1 MNEYK
6 DFFEYDDIKIDGKL
20 RLSPSSF
27 NNFYLNGKAWYNQN
41 VLKTDKFTGN
51 TATVL
56 GTIIHARIG
65 AYWKGI
71 KIDTN
76 EELKYLDRY
85 KDNPE
90 VDDWK
95 VADMLTNLWDIVADQ
110 ITQMDKP
117 TEVEQRVVFEIPN
130 SDIFLGGTY
139 DYRTKSKL
147 GDIKT
152 VSQTPK
158 SIKVSHKIQ
167 LYIYLLIMR
176 MNGDNSI
183 KELEVLYIVKTKSPK
198 VLTLVEPV
206 DGEFLDWIKS
216 EVKNM
221 VKRLD
226 MVKEDESLVDILFPY
241 NIDSF
246 VK

>member
-41 VLKTDKFTGN
+41 VLKVDKFTGN

-56 GTIIHARIG
+56 GTILHARIG

-71 KIDTN
+71 EIDTD

-85 KDNPE
+85 KENPE

-95 VADMLTNLWDIVADQ
+95 VADMLTNLWDIVAEH
-110 ITQMDKP
+110 ITQMEKP
-117 TEVEQRVVFEIPN
+117 TEVEQRVVFEIPK
-130 SDIFLGGTY
+130 SDIFIGGTY

-206 DGEFLDWIKS
+206 DEDFLEWIKS